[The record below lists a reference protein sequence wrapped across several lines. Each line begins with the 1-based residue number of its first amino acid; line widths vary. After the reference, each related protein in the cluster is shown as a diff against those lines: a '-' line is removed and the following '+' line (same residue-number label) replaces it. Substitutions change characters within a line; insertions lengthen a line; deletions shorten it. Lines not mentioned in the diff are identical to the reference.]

1 MRIDYSIAIPWAC
14 ILITLGLFWFLVYY
28 LFF

>member
-14 ILITLGLFWFLVYY
+14 IVIALGLFWIQVYQ